1 MRESSS
7 IERNS
12 RGVMKVKSG
21 PDEGA
26 ARGDAVSI
34 QTGAAASR
42 GRSKQRP
49 QSAERTQSVHVGT
62 RKMVTYA

>member
-7 IERNS
+7 IKRNS
-12 RGVMKVKSG
+12 RGVMKVKSS

-42 GRSKQRP
+42 GRSKQRLGLP
-49 QSAERTQSVHVGT
+49 NEPRAYTLGPERW
-62 RKMVTYA
+62 

>member
-1 MRESSS
+1 VRESSS
-7 IERNS
+7 IKRNS

-34 QTGAAASR
+34 QIRTAWTTDHR
-42 GRSKQRP
+42 
-49 QSAERTQSVHVGT
+49 AERAGAVACSVVI
-62 RKMVTYA
+62 RRFDP